1 MGDRTILTQ
10 RQDSLLTMFRQVSRT
25 DLWMLLFPLVL
36 AAIAG
41 TRAASAN
48 SSSGASTLGVDDL
61 GTVPALTRPA
71 LVDVNGATAAIW
83 QPADKS
89 VTLLYREI
97 DSSVDTHALL
107 PYPDI
112 EPEAWAAVPAGPDS
126 FHLVWREHGG
136 GLYNALIDLQGQTLR
151 GPIRLSLLVNARFE
165 MLPLSGGQALIL
177 AWEPGDPTVT
187 GAVIDST
194 GRPRITGS
202 RAFAS
207 LQMFTAG
214 IDSSQNLHAVWIVSG
229 AGGAAEL
236 YYSDSS
242 LDSFFDAS
250 LPVPAPLTSIDLS
263 ETDTI
268 TSLDLGTDASYGYVL
283 VGITSVDR
291 PDAER
296 ILLTS
301 FPLSDPTASS
311 TSALTLSSDLVAWSN
326 ADAAPFVPAAEDRA
340 ALLRWPRFAR
350 GPAEQLHAVMAIRT
364 AQGWRPAVVAFD
376 AGHVVAAGIAAEDAV
391 DGGPITAAIDGDSDP
406 VLVWTSLQNTEPH
419 LLAATAD
426 FHDASP
432 DLSATI
438 LAGMAGL
445 PLAALWLALPT
456 MMLIVA
462 SKFPNAALWIASALY
477 AALKLL
483 FPSGLFQRGPALLL
497 ALDATSISVP
507 VVTVLLIALIAAV
520 AYRTGARFSLPLW
533 AGWLIY
539 GATDALLTWLVFG
552 ANTTSH

>member
-1 MGDRTILTQ
+1 M
-10 RQDSLLTMFRQVSRT
+10 
-25 DLWMLLFPLVL
+25 
-36 AAIAG
+36 
-41 TRAASAN
+41 
-48 SSSGASTLGVDDL
+48 
-61 GTVPALTRPA
+61 
-71 LVDVNGATAAIW
+71 
-83 QPADKS
+83 
-89 VTLLYREI
+89 
-97 DSSVDTHALL
+97 L

-151 GPIRLSLLVNARFE
+151 GPIRLSLPVNARFE
-165 MLPLSGGQALIL
+165 MLPLSGGQGLIL

-214 IDSSQNLHAVWIVSG
+214 IDSSQNLHAVWIVLG
-229 AGGAAEL
+229 AGGTAEL

-263 ETDTI
+263 EMDTI

-283 VGITSVDR
+283 VGITSADR

-296 ILLTS
+296 VLLLNL
-301 FPLSDPTASS
+301 PLSDPSAAVTS
-311 TSALTLSSDLVAWSN
+311 TLALPSDLAAWN
-326 ADAAPFVPAAEDRA
+326 DAALFVPAAEDRA
-340 ALLRWPRFAR
+340 ALLRWPRFAQ
-350 GPAEQLHAVMAIRT
+350 GQSAQLRAVVAIRT
-364 AQGWRPAVVAFD
+364 VQGWQPVLVAFD

-419 LLAATAD
+419 LLAAAAD

-483 FPSGLFQRGPALLL
+483 FPSGLFQCGPALLL

-507 VVTVLLIALIAAV
+507 VVTVLLIALIAAS
-520 AYRTGARFSLPLW
+520 AYRLSVRFSLPLW
-533 AGWLIY
+533 ARWIVY
-539 GATDALLTWLVFG
+539 GAADALLTWLAFG
-552 ANTTSH
+552 ANTTPH